1 MFAAVQ
7 LSDAMLAILG
17 IVILVFS
24 LLFVVGLIWIGG
36 WVDQKLRPKPP
47 PKKLVLIVPEL
58 LPPPPKNVI
67 VVHRT
72 TAIRRGPAP
81 Y

>member
-36 WVDQKLRPKPP
+36 WVDQKLRPQPP
-47 PKKLVLIVPEL
+47 PRILLLIVPEA
-58 LPPPPKNVI
+58 PPPLPKNAV

-72 TAIRRGPAP
+72 VAIRRGPAP